1 MSAAMGLVEGS
12 RMETLEE
19 IVSEI
24 ESLTPESL
32 TELARFVEYLKW
44 KQGPPAEEAMS
55 HPWTFDFV
63 EHFRRA
69 IVSADHDLAG
79 MEVTVGEATCDGERR
94 MALWQHPPVQ
104 GAAIVE
110 YQVPVP
116 AEVRNLRLCFAT
128 GIRDGSHLAEGNVVA
143 FRIFV
148 NDWKIWSETRH
159 ARAWKAH
166 ELVLPVLAGDVARIQ
181 FVTDGLGNHQ
191 WAWAVWG
198 EPHLVGEMEER

>member
-1 MSAAMGLVEGS
+1 MTS
-12 RMETLEE
+12 LEQ
-19 IVSEI
+19 IVDEL
-24 ESLTPESL
+24 ESLTAESL
-32 TELARFVEYLKW
+32 AELARFVEYLKW
-44 KQGPPAEEAMS
+44 KQGPAPVAATGQ
-55 HPWTFDFV
+55 PWAFDFI

-69 IVSADHDLAG
+69 IISADHDPAG
-79 MEVTVGEATCDGERR
+79 MEIRVGEAACDGDSR

-104 GAAIVE
+104 GSAVVE

-116 AEVRNLRLCFAT
+116 ADVTNLQLRFAT

-148 NDWKIWSETRH
+148 NDWRIWSDTQH
-159 ARAWKAH
+159 ARRWKAH
-166 ELVLPVLAGDVARIQ
+166 EFLMPTLPGDVARIQ

-198 EPHLVGEMEER
+198 EPRLVGEVVG

>member
-1 MSAAMGLVEGS
+1 MV
-12 RMETLEE
+12 TLEE
-19 IVSEI
+19 IADQL
-24 ESLTPESL
+24 ESLSPRSL
-32 TELARFVEYLKW
+32 DELARFVEYLKW
-44 KQGPPAEEAMS
+44 KQGPTSEETTG
-55 HPWTFDFV
+55 HPWAFDFV

-69 IVSADHDLAG
+69 IVTADHDPAG
-79 MEVTVGEATCDGERR
+79 MEVQVGEAVCEGDSR

-116 AEVRNLRLCFAT
+116 TEAQKLRLRFAT
-128 GIRDGSHLAEGNVVA
+128 GIRDGSQLAGGNVVA

-148 NDWKIWSETRH
+148 NDWKIWSDTQH
-159 ARAWKAH
+159 ARKWNSH
-166 ELVLPVLAGDVARIQ
+166 EIIMPTLPGDVARIQ

-198 EPHLVGEMEER
+198 EPKLIGEI